1 MPFQQQST
9 SSQSKSEPHPYI
21 QGDLLGYLDQ
31 LRNWYNA
38 NPTAPQYQVADPSAA
53 QNSARDAM
61 WGWGTNSLNGLDAAY
76 NPALSYLNDAASG
89 AYYGKGDDIMAR
101 KLDAMFRPQAEQ
113 FRDIVAPGLQATFGS
128 AGRPGAGLQ
137 WANLQNQFEHGL
149 AQTQSDA
156 AAKTAGDVYGM
167 ERNLQSQAATAL
179 PGVLG
184 QKAGQAQSSLGMLQ
198 GVGAA
203 DTGDIQKRIDAQRAN
218 FYTQPN
224 FWTDMANRNLGMF
237 PGGQT
242 LGSGT
247 SMGWGDSG
255 YGGGGLGS
263 VLGTGM
269 GIAGLGL
276 QAASLFSDERLKK
289 DIKPVGELH
298 DGQTVY
304 SYRYKGAPATHI
316 GLIAQEVERVH
327 PEAVTTHPSGF
338 KMVDYRRAM
347 PPGGLL

>member
-89 AYYGKGDDIMAR
+89 AYYGKSDDIMAR

-149 AQTQSDA
+149 AQRQSDA

-179 PGVLG
+179 PGVLQ
-184 QKAGQAQSSLGMLQ
+184 QKAGQAQGWLGMLQ

-203 DTGDIQKRIDAQRAN
+203 DTANNQNRLDVARAN
-218 FYTQPN
+218 FYTQPD
-224 FWTDMANRNLGMF
+224 FLTGMAQRSLGMF

-242 LGSGT
+242 IGSGT
-247 SMGWGDSG
+247 TMGWGS
-255 YGGGGLGS
+255 GGGGGGSWLGPAMS
-263 VLGTGM
+263 G
-269 GIAGLGL
+269 AGLAM
-276 QAASLFSDERLKK
+276 QALPLLGISDVRAK
-289 DIKPVGELH
+289 DVH
-298 DGQTVY
+298 ARVGQTDEGLPLY
-304 SYRYKGAPATHI
+304 LYTYKGDRDPRI
-316 GLIAQEVERVH
+316 GPMAQEVERMRTD
-327 PEAVTTHPSGF
+327 AVAEHPSGF

-347 PPGGLL
+347 PRGGLL